1 MREKL
6 TKKQKDKLIKEF
18 GHIPTKEEIFAKIR
32 TSQEKMMAA
41 LKGAWDTAPDDPKIR
56 KQLVEVVEKA
66 SKLRNKIYNDILQ
79 DKSMTGKNKK

>member
-18 GHIPTKEEIFAKIR
+18 GHIPTKEEIFSKIR
-32 TSQEKMMAA
+32 QSQETMMAA

-56 KQLVEVVEKA
+56 KQLVDVVEKA
-66 SKLRNKIYNDILQ
+66 SKLRHKIYNDILQ
-79 DKSMTGKNKK
+79 DKSVTAKNRK